1 MVILP
6 NDREKVEEKLQ
17 IVEWKIAI
25 SQNSRG
31 RKLLRCREK
40 KAFYKNRAIANL
52 INPSPLSDVNVS
64 ETLRARRAFA

>member
-1 MVILP
+1 MVDGTQQYILP

-31 RKLLRCREK
+31 RKNYCDAGEK
-40 KAFYKNRAIANL
+40 KRFIKIEQL
-52 INPSPLSDVNVS
+52 QI
-64 ETLRARRAFA
+64 